1 MQRFCNLLNKILFI
15 ILLFNL
21 SVSIL
26 ANPLDTSAT
35 VDQLNELLVS
45 VTLNHKDTQDTVI
58 LLQAPNGHLFIAKTK
73 LDQWGI
79 THFPSDIPTIQ
90 NENETYMQLD
100 SPGINYS
107 VNQQKM
113 ALELNVPE
121 KYFNPNVFN
130 LKPGFI
136 VPTSPP
142 PGASL
147 SYDLFTQDS
156 NFYYQHSGLFN
167 VAAFN
172 RFGSLTSGFLTQLTN
187 QSTLSQQSNFLRLN
201 TTFQRD
207 NPQTMTSFMLGD
219 SFTTPGSWGQSV
231 SFGGIQWST
240 DFDTQPQF
248 ITFPLPTARGVATVP
263 SSVDLFVNNALI
275 DQNHVPAGPFALTN
289 IPVVTGRGD
298 MQVITTDLL
307 GRQQITTL
315 PYYVSN
321 TLLQPGLNDF
331 SYQLGFI
338 RNNLGI
344 NSNDY
349 GQLALVATQRHGF
362 NNHLT
367 AEAHVELLNK
377 QQTLGA
383 SVNYLLSNLGI
394 INLSIAG
401 SQSNLSNANGSQGT
415 GGLIDCGFQHQSLRG
430 LSYGADAEFT
440 TANFMQMGIQE
451 GQFAPS
457 FQGRFNIGKSL
468 FNHSTLGLSYIE
480 QLNRNSEHAGIISL
494 NYNQSFLQR
503 WNLNISAFNNLLG
516 SHSNSVL
523 LSVNRNIGQRT
534 SASMGATFQDQTNQ
548 GNIQLTQNL
557 PLGPGYGYNLYAGA
571 GENPNYTANLS
582 AQNRIGSYAI
592 GAARQQNQEGVN
604 ATMSGGMVWLD
615 RHLYLTRDV
624 GKSFAVVQLPGYA
637 DVAVYNENQFMGRT
651 DLHGNVLIPNIL
663 PYYENQIRID
673 PNDLP
678 MSAQVDTIQL
688 NAIPYINSGVI
699 VKFNNISNHAG
710 TFHLFSKNGKAIPA
724 GTKVKFSGGSEEFFV
739 GMDGEV
745 YMTGFNNGSNTIEAD
760 RDGQS
765 CIFNIFYSENTQEA
779 LPDLGSRICGDL

>member
-1 MQRFCNLLNKILFI
+1 MLRFCNLLKKILFV
-15 ILLFNL
+15 ILLLNIA
-21 SVSIL
+21 VSIFAEPTL
-26 ANPLDTSAT
+26 SSET
-35 VDQLNELLVS
+35 VDQLNEFLVS
-45 VTLNHKDTQDTVI
+45 VTLNHKDMQDTVI
-58 LLQAPNGHLFIAKTK
+58 LLQAPTGHLFIAKTK

-79 THFPSDIPTIQ
+79 THLPSNIPTIQ

-100 SPGINYS
+100 NPGINYS
-107 VNQQKM
+107 IDQHKM

-121 KYFNPNVFN
+121 NYFNPNVFN
-130 LKPGFI
+130 LKPGFV
-136 VPTSPP
+136 VPTLPP

-172 RFGSLTSGFLTQLTN
+172 RFGSLTSGFLTQLSN
-187 QSTLSQQSNFLRLN
+187 QSALSEQSNFLRLN
-201 TTFQRD
+201 TTFQHD
-207 NPQTMTSFMLGD
+207 NPQNMTSFILGD

-240 DFDTQPQF
+240 NFSTQPQF
-248 ITFPLPTARGVATVP
+248 ITFPLPTAKGMATIP

-275 DQNHVPAGPFALTN
+275 DQNNVPAGPFALTN
-289 IPVVTGRGD
+289 IPVITGQGD
-298 MQVITTDLL
+298 MQVVTTDLL

-321 TLLQPGLNDF
+321 TLLQPGLDDF

-344 NSNDY
+344 NSNNY
-349 GQLALVATQRHGF
+349 RQLALVATQRHGF
-362 NNHLT
+362 YNHLT
-367 AEAHVELLNK
+367 GEAHAELLNK

-383 SVNYLLSNLGI
+383 TLNYLLGNLGI
-394 INLSIAG
+394 INLSLAG
-401 SQSNLSNANGSQGT
+401 SQSNLSNENGPHGT

-430 LSYGADAEFT
+430 LSYSADAEFT
-440 TANFMQMGIQE
+440 TSNFLQMGIQE
-451 GQFAPS
+451 GEFSPA

-468 FNHSTLGLSYIE
+468 FNHSTVGLSYIE
-480 QLNRNSEHAGIISL
+480 QLNRNSVRAGILAL

-503 WNLNISAFNNLLG
+503 WNLNLSALSNLIG
-516 SHSNSVL
+516 THSNSVL
-523 LSVNRNIGQRT
+523 LSLNRNIGQRT

-571 GENPNYTANLS
+571 GENPTYTANLS
-582 AQNRIGSYAI
+582 AQNRIGTYTI
-592 GAARQQNQEGVN
+592 GAAHQQNQEGLN
-604 ATMSGGMVWLD
+604 ASMSGGMVWLD
-615 RHLYLTRDV
+615 RNLYLTRDV
-624 GKSFAVVQLPGYA
+624 GKSFAVVQLPGYP

-651 DLHGNVLIPNIL
+651 DQHGNVLIPNIL
-663 PYYENQIRID
+663 PYYENQIRIE

-678 MSAQVDTIQL
+678 MNTQVDTIQL

-699 VKFNNISNHAG
+699 VKFNSISNHAA

-724 GTKVKFSGGSEEFFV
+724 GTQVKFSGDNEEFFV

-745 YMTGFNNGSNTIEAD
+745 YMTGFKDGSNTIEAN

-779 LPDLGSRICGDL
+779 LPDLGSRICGD